1 MVKYSLTRYQTRS
14 KPFVQEI
21 LDRIESRY
29 QHSQDASSGGA
40 FVVALTGR
48 YLAVSTSLA
57 RLSGYSSSEE
67 MAATVESIQCQ
78 YVDPRRWQKICARLA
93 ISGEVYAL
101 ESEVKTRDGS
111 TRWVRESFLSMVG
124 KRSQVHYYEGIR
136 CDITEHKRL
145 ELLLAQ
151 RDRYLSVLAEVQHRL
166 LSDGNCYCS
175 PEVAKILGQTAQ
187 VSRCCV
193 FVNDR
198 DQDDRAYA
206 YQLVEWCA
214 PEIATTFLAGS
225 IRQRFYHDS
234 VIPALWENLSQGE
247 HRMDLVKDLA
257 EPDQQLLSAFQ
268 VQAYLLLPLM
278 SNGECWGFIG
288 FINCVESV
296 LWNQPEIHL
305 LTSAALAISIAKER
319 SEQKQARLEAAI
331 ALQAS
336 EARLRS
342 TLATKEALLRAI
354 PDMSFRM
361 SRTGV
366 HLDFFP
372 AAGVSPIVP
381 PDEFLGR
388 GIFEVFPEQVATILS
403 QAIQQCI
410 DTQVLQ
416 TCHYSLFVEDAL
428 RSYET
433 RLVPY
438 GKAEVLVIARELHTS
453 DTQSSLQF
461 PSLVSVATQRLS
473 ESFARLKERFTQ
485 AQTDL
490 YSLLELLELY
500 QQYSVD
506 SEEINEAL
514 RIVHLGDISESLVG
528 LAASKQFAFKDIQ
541 STLRFLNTC
550 AQAERE
556 GLSQVD
562 LNDCIDAILVIL
574 HERLNRQYGT
584 FKIHVSKTYPRLPE
598 IKCYPKQLSQALV
611 QIFTNAIEAVAAPG
625 RTTPPTIVLSGEVKP
640 DRVQFCIADNGAGID
655 LQEQSQ
661 LFQPFVTTKSAHMGL
676 GLTLSHQIIVNR
688 HQGLLYFAPLAEGSQ
703 IVVDL
708 PRLWQS

>member
-1 MVKYSLTRYQTRS
+1 MKYSLPRYQTRS
-14 KPFVQEI
+14 EPFVQNI

-29 QHSQDASSGGA
+29 QNSQDASSGGA
-40 FVVALTGR
+40 FIVALTGR
-48 YLAVSTSLA
+48 YLAVSTPLA
-57 RLSGYSSSEE
+57 RLHGYSSSEE
-67 MAATVESIQCQ
+67 MTATVEGIHCQ
-78 YVDPRRWQKICARLA
+78 YVNPCRWQEICARLA

-101 ESEVKTRDGS
+101 ESEIKTRDGS
-111 TRWVRESFLSMVG
+111 TRWVRESFLNVIG
-124 KRSQVHYYEGIR
+124 KRSQVHYCEGIR
-136 CDITEHKRL
+136 RDITERKRS
-145 ELLLAQ
+145 ESLLTQ
-151 RDRYLSVLAEVQHRL
+151 RDRYLSALVEVQHRL

-175 PEVAKILGQTAQ
+175 TEVATILGQTAQ
-187 VSRCCV
+187 ASRCCV
-193 FVNDR
+193 FMNDR

-206 YQLVEWCA
+206 YQVAEWCA
-214 PEIATTFLAGS
+214 PEIATTFSAGP

-234 VIPALWENLSQGE
+234 VVPTLWENLSQGE
-247 HRMDLVKDLA
+247 HRMDLVKNLA
-257 EPDQQLLSAFQ
+257 ESDQQLLCAFQ

-319 SEQKQARLEAAI
+319 SEQKQTHLEAVI

-336 EARLRS
+336 EARLCS

-354 PDMSFRM
+354 PDMIFRV

-366 HLDFFP
+366 YLDFFP
-372 AAGVSPIVP
+372 ATGVSPIIP

-388 GIFEVFPEQVATILS
+388 GIFEVLPEQVATSLS

-416 TCHYSLFVEDAL
+416 TCHYLLFVEDAL

-438 GKAEVLVIARELHTS
+438 GEAEVLVIVRELHAS
-453 DTQSSLQF
+453 ETQSSLQF

-473 ESFARLKERFTQ
+473 ESFARLKGRFTQ
-485 AQTDL
+485 AQTDS
-490 YSLLELLELY
+490 YGVLELLELY

-506 SEEINEAL
+506 SEEIDEAL
-514 RIVHLGDISESLVG
+514 RTIHLGDISESWVS
-528 LAASKQFAFKDIQ
+528 LAAVEQFSFKDIQ

-562 LNDCIDAILVIL
+562 LNDCVDAILVIL
-574 HERLNRQYGT
+574 HDRLSRQYGT

-598 IKCYPKQLSQALV
+598 IQCYPKQLSQALV
-611 QIFTNAIEAVAAPG
+611 QIFINAIEAVTDPG

-640 DRVQFCIADNGAGID
+640 DRVRFCIADNGAGID
-655 LQEQSQ
+655 LQKQSQ
-661 LFQPFVTTKSAHMGL
+661 LFQPFVTTKSDHMGL
-676 GLTLSHQIIVNR
+676 GLTLSHQVIVNR
-688 HQGLLYFAPLAEGSQ
+688 HQGLLYFAPLGRGSQ
-703 IVVDL
+703 IVIDL
-708 PRLWQS
+708 PRV